1 MCDDEIA
8 SEINAIPCS
17 RSTVLKINVEI
28 PANVNDE
35 VLEKTVQTKQF
46 AYQLNE
52 STYIANEAELLAFIR
67 VSDDVE
73 VLERIF
79 FCKFLKGNATG
90 RAIFEVINNFIS
102 VNKNSIAIGVN
113 LYV

>member
-1 MCDDEIA
+1 
-8 SEINAIPCS
+8 
-17 RSTVLKINVEI
+17 VEL
-28 PANVNDE
+28 V
-35 VLEKTVQTKQF
+35 
-46 AYQLNE
+46 
-52 STYIANEAELLAFIR
+52 AFTG

-102 VNKNSIAIGVN
+102 VNKNSNAIV
-113 LYV
+113 